1 MPSFTKL
8 TQKYIITIVITMN
21 GVGKMN
27 TLKITQIG
35 NSLGVILPKEFL
47 AKMKLGKGDEL
58 FVTENPV
65 GISLSGYN
73 PDFDKQLEL
82 GREFMREYRDTF
94 KALAE

>member
-1 MPSFTKL
+1 
-8 TQKYIITIVITMN
+8 
-21 GVGKMN
+21 MN

-35 NSLGVILPKEFL
+35 NSLGVVLPKEFL
-47 AKMKLGKGDEL
+47 AKMKLQKGDEL

-65 GISLSGYN
+65 GISLSAYN

-82 GREFMREYRDTF
+82 GRAFMREYRDTF